1 MNDYMNMRWR
11 KRRGNSLNANNKN
24 GESIMIEL
32 LMGMGFGSTVGYYTN
47 NLGLGIVL
55 GSFIGI
61 VIGMFKIK
69 RNKKYEQ

>member
-1 MNDYMNMRWR
+1 M
-11 KRRGNSLNANNKN
+11 NANNKN

>member
-1 MNDYMNMRWR
+1 M
-11 KRRGNSLNANNKN
+11 NANNKN

-69 RNKKYEQ
+69 RKKI

>member
-1 MNDYMNMRWR
+1 
-11 KRRGNSLNANNKN
+11 
-24 GESIMIEL
+24 MIEL

-61 VIGMFKIK
+61 VVGMFKIK
-69 RNKKYEQ
+69 RSKKYEQ

>member
-1 MNDYMNMRWR
+1 M
-11 KRRGNSLNANNKN
+11 NANNRN

-61 VIGMFKIK
+61 AIGMFKIK